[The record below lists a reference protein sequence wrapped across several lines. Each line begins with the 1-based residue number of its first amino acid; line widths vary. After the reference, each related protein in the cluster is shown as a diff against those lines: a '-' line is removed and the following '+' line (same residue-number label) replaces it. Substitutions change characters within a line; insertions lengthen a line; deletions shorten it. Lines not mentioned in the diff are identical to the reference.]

1 MRRGHICLILT
12 LKTMLYWNGKKGRWV
27 TSKEF
32 ITFLRQEI
40 LLSHLY
46 ESEMKTAKEGTLLP
60 HGIQNPASKA
70 VHIGEIVL
78 GQKGGYIGHELVY

>member
-1 MRRGHICLILT
+1 MGRGHICLIVT
-12 LKTMLYWNGKKGRWV
+12 LKTMPYWNGMKGRWV

-46 ESEMKTAKEGTLLP
+46 ESAMKTAKKGTLLP
-60 HGIQNPASKA
+60 HSIQNPASKA
-70 VHIGEIVL
+70 VHIVEIL
-78 GQKGGYIGHELVY
+78 QGQLGGYIGHELIY